1 MGFFSKLY
9 KKTIGKVFKAVGK
22 GIKSIAKAINKL
34 GIVGQIA
41 MFFILPVVGG
51 MLVKG
56 LAIAGGA
63 LSASSNIIISGLGK
77 VLTTAGKFAATA
89 GNVYKTVTQ
98 GVKGFIKTVGGK
110 VLEKVGIKAATDG
123 TLREA
128 FSSWASNTMTEAK
141 GIFDPLKMS
150 NTQLIN
156 SVSPPTTLSNT
167 GKNIDPKIPEAPVTS
182 GDKLIKG
189 FYNKNPEE
197 IGNYITQSIEDS
209 YTAAN
214 NNPSVYDEI
223 KGAVV
228 DTVKTAPAR
237 LIGAQIDTAI
247 SGQPQED
254 PKIKQINPVLSYV
267 NEVDKASQAQ
277 GYGVG
282 GTIQNALDFSF
293 LINKNTQPAYIPNFG

>member
-63 LSASSNIIISGLGK
+63 LSASSNIIISGL
-77 VLTTAGKFAATA
+77 